1 MPTWTIVFFDVAGF
15 LGTAGGSMIVLGCL
29 RLLTS
34 DRIDILTAE
43 LFATGPT
50 PGSTTPGS
58 NHKVTSGL
66 ETACKNIVAGGV
78 FESPSF
84 TPGTLFGVVG
94 HGLCWGDR
102 FRFRDLDI
110 KYRDHW
116 GLLYRNR

>member
-1 MPTWTIVFFDVAGF
+1 MRIFCN
-15 LGTAGGSMIVLGCL
+15 LG
-29 RLLTS
+29 LLTGS
-34 DRIDILTAE
+34 GINVLTAKF
-43 LFATGPT
+43 FATGPT

-58 NHKVTSGL
+58 YHKVTSGL
-66 ETACKNIVAGGV
+66 ESACKNIVAGGV

-84 TPGTLFGVVG
+84 TPGTLFGVGG

-116 GLLYRNR
+116 VLLFWNR